1 MARRHLGAGKPA
13 TCRAKTMQA
22 HASRGSFASVGFI
35 DTAHRSGLPDSVR
48 RAGASGTIKLGEHR
62 QFHDFKEVSHGPQSP
77 QTLG

>member
-1 MARRHLGAGKPA
+1 
-13 TCRAKTMQA
+13 MQA
-22 HASRGSFASVGFI
+22 HASRDSFASVGFI
-35 DTAHRSGLPDSVR
+35 DTARRPGLPDSVR

>member
-22 HASRGSFASVGFI
+22 HASCGSCASVGFVELPR
-35 DTAHRSGLPDSVR
+35 RSPPDAAQ
-48 RAGASGTIKLGEHR
+48 RARASGMIDPGQEP
-62 QFHDFKEVSHGPQSP
+62 QFHPFKEVSHGRPSP